1 MSRLLILF
9 LIALLPL
16 RGWTAQRMVLD
27 MEAQAAVVS
36 MVQQSGMS
44 EDCALHMGMQ
54 VQAASHADD
63 NQDKLFHKGCQ
74 SCDIC
79 MPLAAL
85 DTEAGMALLPATHTL
100 PLRPAGAFQSAE
112 PARYAK
118 PPIS

>member
-27 MEAQAAVVS
+27 MDAPAAVVS
-36 MVQQSGMS
+36 MAQQAGMS
-44 EDCALHMGMQ
+44 EDCALHMQM
-54 VQAASHADD
+54 AAPSHGSHDQGAT
-63 NQDKLFHKGCQ
+63 QHTGCQ

-85 DTEAGMALLPATHTL
+85 DEAPVMALKPIPHAVPVRQPGT
-100 PLRPAGAFQSAE
+100 FESAE